1 MGGLRTALPTGPLTP
16 VPSSLSPPGWSLH
29 SVDPRFS
36 HWKMRL
42 LGQRQ
47 WLTILSVK
55 ALPRFHPNQGLSQAF
70 PTKEAPHA
78 ERQLWEPLG
87 PDPSLLESAPLTR
100 GLWFVPLSSW
110 PCSVALSLEGS
121 RGWVRLP
128 QMHEKSESR
137 PRPLP
142 APGTALCSTRNSLR
156 EASQPMALCRRSLMQ
171 NCHPPIPLGS
181 RRLLF

>member
-1 MGGLRTALPTGPLTP
+1 MDLLISQRSQKLKIVKLNLPACTCWKPVSISKNAEKTRKTRPEPWAARELLCFLGERCWSSLFTGCAFISGSPAGGLRTALPTGPPTP

-55 ALPRFHPNQGLSQAF
+55 ALPKFHPNQGLSQAF
-70 PTKEAPHA
+70 PMKEAPHA

-87 PDPSLLESAPLTR
+87 PNPSLLESAPLTR
-100 GLWFVPLSSW
+100 GL
-110 PCSVALSLEGS
+110 
-121 RGWVRLP
+121 
-128 QMHEKSESR
+128 
-137 PRPLP
+137 
-142 APGTALCSTRNSLR
+142 
-156 EASQPMALCRRSLMQ
+156 
-171 NCHPPIPLGS
+171 
-181 RRLLF
+181 